1 MILTYIFLN
10 MNHTESNDKLQL
22 LADYYGLNFHDL
34 QVEWELLQNATI
46 FEDLETIYIES
57 ITEYA
62 QNHFSEF
69 PLLSSLFNTNINI
82 SFYQHQ
88 HLTLNEVF
96 QQWIE
101 LKRMTE
107 IASVRFWFIAC
118 WFLCTARN
126 SNGIGRLWE
135 ITLWRK
141 FGSITDHEFTF
152 AWTLHI

>member
-96 QQWIE
+96 QQ
-101 LKRMTE
+101 
-107 IASVRFWFIAC
+107 
-118 WFLCTARN
+118 
-126 SNGIGRLWE
+126 
-135 ITLWRK
+135 
-141 FGSITDHEFTF
+141 
-152 AWTLHI
+152 